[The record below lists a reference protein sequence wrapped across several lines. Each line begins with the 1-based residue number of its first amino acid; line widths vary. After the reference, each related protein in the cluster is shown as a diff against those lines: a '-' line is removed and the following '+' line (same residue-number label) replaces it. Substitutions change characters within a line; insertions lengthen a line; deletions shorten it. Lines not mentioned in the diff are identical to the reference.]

1 MMLRSINA
9 FLLAL
14 FLVGASLQA
23 ARAQTLEAVPQPL
36 VSQPKLAMQAVEQA
50 RTHWKAGRLTQ
61 ALATVEAALQL
72 EPKDL
77 SLRFMRGS
85 LLYETNRLDEST
97 QQFNDLAEQFPELA
111 EVHNNLASLH
121 ARAGKFDLARLS
133 LERALQAQP
142 AYALAWENLAAV
154 LARQSVQALER
165 AEEIAKTNERK
176 RIEIKIKAA
185 RDLSDRLLKP

>member
-1 MMLRSINA
+1 M
-9 FLLAL
+9 
-14 FLVGASLQA
+14 
-23 ARAQTLEAVPQPL
+23 
-36 VSQPKLAMQAVEQA
+36 
-50 RTHWKAGRLTQ
+50 
-61 ALATVEAALQL
+61 
-72 EPKDL
+72 